1 MAEKAGL
8 DAILEVQARQ
18 MLMRVL
24 FIVLVVSSL
33 AVVGVAVAIYA
44 RVRKRV
50 DAKTEESSI
59 HVFKGEDHG

>member
-1 MAEKAGL
+1 
-8 DAILEVQARQ
+8 

-24 FIVLVVSSL
+24 FAVLVMSAL

-50 DAKTEESSI
+50 DAKTDETS
-59 HVFKGEDHG
+59 VNVVKGEDHG